1 MPLCLGSL
9 RKLQSLKH
17 RLSGIRFLRGKKCTC
32 QWFELTY
39 SDAMLTSIKE
49 YTWNQCDL
57 SGKAFIHI
65 KYEIHGHNLEEC
77 QAHEIISYPSL
88 RWPFTMIEH
97 MQYKSERETI
107 LFKTNKRDAKLF
119 QFRVEQNCPYTEI
132 TMFNVNVYCYSFQ
145 KPQKW
150 FPPFFHRSLLSILLL
165 YICSF
170 ISNSSKKPLSF
181 PYVSLQST
189 IYCTSKLWNIV
200 IL

>member
-1 MPLCLGSL
+1 MSL

-32 QWFELTY
+32 QWFELMF

-57 SGKAFIHI
+57 SCKAFIHI

-77 QAHEIISYPSL
+77 QAHEIISYPSFH
-88 RWPFTMIEH
+88 WPFTMIEH

-119 QFRVEQNCPYTEI
+119 QFRVKRNLPIHRSHSVQRKCVLLFLSKTPEVISPLFFIGLFSQ
-132 TMFNVNVYCYSFQ
+132 FYCYIFALLIPT
-145 KPQKW
+145 PQKN
-150 FPPFFHRSLLSILLL
+150 P
-165 YICSF
+165 
-170 ISNSSKKPLSF
+170 
-181 PYVSLQST
+181 
-189 IYCTSKLWNIV
+189 
-200 IL
+200 